1 MKDVVEVVCRFIS
14 WCKIK
19 LFISLQVLHFVV
31 SHVDVFVSILQDRQP
46 FQSSGSLK
54 ELCLVTGIVCNMALT
69 EDALIADD
77 DLGQEQIQLRGPL
90 ARIERLMI
98 GLLPRYCSSDSWEKV
113 SNMREKKRERKM
125 IS

>member
-1 MKDVVEVVCRFIS
+1 M
-14 WCKIK
+14 
-19 LFISLQVLHFVV
+19 
-31 SHVDVFVSILQDRQP
+31 DVFVSILQDRQP

-113 SNMREKKRERKM
+113 GNVREKKRERDD
-125 IS
+125 